1 MNQLVSVRLDRF
13 LEKLDF
19 PMFIV
24 TAAALGENSG
34 CLVGFVTQCS
44 IKPVRFLV
52 CISHKNHTY
61 RIAGAA
67 PVLAVHL
74 IPKEASEL
82 VRLFGSETGDE
93 IDKFAHCQWSPG
105 PMGVPI
111 LARCPSRI
119 ICKVLKEVEVGDHG
133 AFLVEPIDAEAEDEA
148 VFTLAMSKAAGI
160 EPGHPA

>member
-1 MNQLVSVRLDRF
+1 MDQSLSVRLDKF

-24 TAAALGENSG
+24 TAAALSERSG
-34 CLVGFVTQCS
+34 CLVGFITQSS

-52 CISHKNHTY
+52 CISEKNHTY
-61 RIAGAA
+61 RIAAAA

-74 IPKEASEL
+74 IPKSASEL

-93 IDKFAHCQWSPG
+93 IDKFAHCKWSAG
-105 PMGVPI
+105 PEGVP
-111 LARCPSRI
+111 LLESCPSRMV
-119 ICKVLKEVEVGDHG
+119 CRVVRWLTVGDHG
-133 AFLVEPIDAEAEDEA
+133 AFLVEPIDAEVGDEPI
-148 VFTLAMSKAAGI
+148 FTLGMSQAQKI